1 MIVRVSRTGPVD
13 ATFSA
18 PPSKSYTHRAL
29 IAGALASGRSRIA
42 GPLRAA
48 DTELTA
54 QGLESL
60 GVPVEWLPGE
70 LAVTGCSGTFPTPG
84 EVTIDCGN
92 SGTTLRLLTSAALLA
107 RHPVV
112 LTGSPRMLERP
123 VGPLADAL
131 RALGGD
137 VAFPGHPG
145 FPPIRVSGRLRGGR
159 TQIDGS
165 ISSQFISSILMAAPY
180 ADEDVELALPAT
192 PASRSYLD
200 VTADVMLGFGARL
213 ERRGYDWFRVKSG
226 VPYRGRDYRVEGD
239 YSSASY
245 LFAVAAVCGG
255 RATVTGLNPA
265 SVQGDRR
272 FLDALEAMGCRVIA
286 GADAVTVERTGDLHG
301 ITIDMSS
308 SPDTVQTL
316 AAVAATAASPTT
328 ITGIAHLQYKESDR
342 VGVTAETLRRMG
354 ANVGV
359 ADDSLTITPAPLH
372 GVAVD
377 PHDDHRTAMAFAVLG
392 LAVGGMAIRDPG
404 CVEKSF
410 PGFWEALYGEGLL

>member
-1 MIVRVSRTGPVD
+1 MIVRVSGIGPVD
-13 ATFSA
+13 AAFEA

-29 IAGALASGRSRIA
+29 IAGALAGGRTRITR
-42 GPLRAA
+42 PLRAA

-54 QGLESL
+54 RGLESL
-60 GVPVEWLPGE
+60 GVPLEWLPGE
-70 LAVTGCSGTFPTPG
+70 IAVAGCGGAFPTAG

-107 RHPVV
+107 RHPGM
-112 LTGSPRMLERP
+112 LTGNARMLERP
-123 VGPLADAL
+123 SGPLAGA
-131 RALGGD
+131 RWALGGD
-137 VAFPGHPG
+137 VAFVGESG
-145 FPPIRVSGRLRGGR
+145 FPPIRISGRLRGGK
-159 TQIDGS
+159 TAIDGS
-165 ISSQFISSILMAAPY
+165 VSSQFVSSILMAAPY
-180 ADEDVELALPAT
+180 ADEDVELTLPAT

-200 VTADVMLGFGARL
+200 VTADVMLGFGAHI
-213 ERRGYDWFRVKSG
+213 ERRGYDRFRVESG
-226 VPYRGRDYRVEGD
+226 RTYRGRDYRVEGD

-255 RATVTGLNPA
+255 KVRVTGLSRD

-272 FLDALEAMGCRVIA
+272 FLDALEAMGCRVTS
-286 GADAVTVERTGDLHG
+286 GTDAVTVERTGDLTG
-301 ITIDMSS
+301 IEIDMSS

-316 AAVAATAASPTT
+316 AAVAAVAGSPTT
-328 ITGIAHLQYKESDR
+328 ITGTGHLQYKESDR

-354 ANVGV
+354 AGVEVGEG
-359 ADDSLTITPAPLH
+359 SLTITPAPLH
-372 GVAVD
+372 GVTVD

-392 LAVGGMAIRDPG
+392 LAVGGMAIHDPE

>member
-1 MIVRVSRTGPVD
+1 MIVRVSRIGPVD
-13 ATFSA
+13 ATFPA

-29 IAGALASGRSRIA
+29 IAGALASGKSRIA
-42 GPLRAA
+42 APLRAA

-54 QGLESL
+54 RGLESL
-60 GVPVEWLPGE
+60 GVPIEWLPGE
-70 LAVTGCSGTFPTPG
+70 IAVAGCGGTFPAPG

-123 VGPLADAL
+123 VGPLAGAL

-137 VAFPGHPG
+137 VAFTGRPGY
-145 FPPIRVSGRLRGGR
+145 PPVRVSGRLRGGKAL
-159 TQIDGS
+159 IDGS
-165 ISSQFISSILMAAPY
+165 ISSQFVSSILMAAPY
-180 ADEDVELALPAT
+180 ADEDVELTLPAT

-200 VTADVMLGFGARL
+200 VTADVMLRFGARL
-213 ERRGYDWFRVKSG
+213 ERRGYDWFRVESG
-226 VPYRGRDYRVEGD
+226 VPYRGRGYRVEGD

-255 RATVTGLNPA
+255 RVTVAGLNPA
-265 SVQGDRR
+265 SVQGDRL
-272 FLDALEAMGCRVIA
+272 FLEALEAMGCRVTA
-286 GADAVTVERTGDLHG
+286 GADTVTVERTGDLEG
-301 ITIDMSS
+301 IEIDMSS

-316 AAVAATAASPTT
+316 AAVAAVAESPTT

-342 VGVTAETLRRMG
+342 VGVTSDTLRRMG
-354 ANVGV
+354 AGVGV

-392 LAVGGMAIRDPG
+392 LAVGGMAILEPG

-410 PGFWEALYGEGLL
+410 PGFWEALYREGLL

>member
-1 MIVRVSRTGPVD
+1 MADFHLPGPVD
-13 ATFSA
+13 AAFEE

-29 IAGALASGRSRIA
+29 IAAALATGKWRIA

-54 QGLESL
+54 RGLDTL
-60 GVPVEWLPGE
+60 GVPAEWLPGE
-70 LAVTGCSGTFPTPG
+70 ITVAGCNGTFPTSG

-92 SGTTLRLLTSAALLA
+92 SGPTLRLLTSAALLA

-123 VGPLADAL
+123 VGPLAGAL
-131 RALGGD
+131 QALGGEI
-137 VAFPGHPG
+137 AFTDRPG

-159 TQIDGS
+159 AQIDGS
-165 ISSQFISSILMAAPY
+165 ISSQFVSSILMAAPY
-180 ADEDVELALPAT
+180 ADDDVELVLPAT

-200 VTADVMLGFGARL
+200 VTADVMLRFGARL
-213 ERRGYDWFRVKSG
+213 ERRGYDWFRVESG

-255 RATVTGLNPA
+255 KVTVGGLNPA

-272 FLDALEAMGCRVIA
+272 FLEALEAMGCRVTA
-286 GADAVTVERTGDLHG
+286 GADAVTVERTGDLSG
-301 ITIDMSS
+301 IEMDMSS

-328 ITGIAHLQYKESDR
+328 ITGTAHLQYKESDR
-342 VGVTAETLRRMG
+342 VAVTADTLRRMG
-354 ANVGV
+354 AGV
-359 ADDSLTITPAPLH
+359 EVTDDSLTITPAPLH

-410 PGFWEALYGEGLL
+410 PGFWEAFYKEGLL